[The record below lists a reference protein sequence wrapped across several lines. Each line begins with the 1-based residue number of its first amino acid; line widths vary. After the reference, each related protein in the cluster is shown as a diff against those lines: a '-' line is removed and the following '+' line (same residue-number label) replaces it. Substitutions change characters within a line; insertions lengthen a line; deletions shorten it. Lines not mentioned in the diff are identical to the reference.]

1 MAYCPARKWYR
12 MALWR
17 KILLLLVITLAV
29 VAEMCAQGDYA
40 RYARYLNE
48 QDSYQRRGEMG
59 LTLGASF
66 MGVEPAVDAVSIS
79 PKIGVRAA
87 LEYSMVW
94 ADDYALQLEVAYISN
109 KADIALAG
117 RELELRS
124 NVVEVPVLFSYR
136 GLQPVRI
143 GAGVVLSPMA
153 SGRYE
158 TEFERLEFG
167 QLRQMVGYVVDAGVS
182 LTPHLMLDARFTGSF
197 GKMDNYFEG
206 VEFTT
211 RSWWLSVGIGYMF

>member
-1 MAYCPARKWYR
+1 MSF
-12 MALWR
+12 WR

-29 VAEMCAQGDYA
+29 VAEVCAQSDYA
-40 RYARYLNE
+40 RYARYLSE

-66 MGVEPAVDAVSIS
+66 MGVEPAVDVISIN

-87 LEYSMVW
+87 VEYSMVW

-109 KADIALAG
+109 KADVAMAG
-117 RELELRS
+117 KELELRS

-158 TEFERLEFG
+158 
-167 QLRQMVGYVVDAGVS
+167 
-182 LTPHLMLDARFTGSF
+182 
-197 GKMDNYFEG
+197 
-206 VEFTT
+206 
-211 RSWWLSVGIGYMF
+211 

>member
-29 VAEMCAQGDYA
+29 VEVCAQGD
-40 RYARYLNE
+40 YARYLNE

-66 MGVEPAVDAVSIS
+66 MGVEPAVDAISIS

-158 TEFERLEFG
+158 SELERLEFG

>member
-1 MAYCPARKWYR
+1 
-12 MALWR
+12 
-17 KILLLLVITLAV
+17 
-29 VAEMCAQGDYA
+29 
-40 RYARYLNE
+40 
-48 QDSYQRRGEMG
+48 
-59 LTLGASF
+59 
-66 MGVEPAVDAVSIS
+66 MGVEPALDAISIS

-158 TEFERLEFG
+158 SEFERLEFG

>member
-1 MAYCPARKWYR
+1 MAFC
-12 MALWR
+12 R
-17 KILLLLVITLAV
+17 KILLLLVIALAV
-29 VAEMCAQGDYA
+29 AAEVCAQGDYA

-66 MGVEPAVDAVSIS
+66 MGVEPALDAISIS

-117 RELELRS
+117 RELELCS

-182 LTPHLMLDARFTGSF
+182 LTPHLMLDARFMGSF